1 MTLTAAFPASKRPY
15 DGGALRFDHLEL
27 WIGNAKQ
34 AAEFYITALGFRP
47 LAYAGPETGLADRAS
62 YVVSQGEICL
72 VLTSA
77 LRPGGP
83 INDHVAQ
90 HGDGVRSVAFSTP
103 DAIATF
109 DYVVTHG
116 GTAVLQPA
124 HVQDGATS
132 AVVAAVQTYGD
143 TVHTLVERRGTGSVW
158 LPGFIAWHTPAHAL
172 EPVGLKAI
180 DHCVGNVGWGEMDM
194 WCRFYAEAFD
204 FTELISF
211 DDKDISTEFT
221 ALRSKV
227 MRNST
232 GSVKLPINE
241 PAKGRK
247 KSQIEEYLDSYG
259 GAGVQHVAI
268 ATDDIVA
275 TVRALQANG
284 VELLTTPA
292 SYYDDLSARVGAIDE
307 DIATLRELN
316 ILVDNDDQGYM
327 LQIFTKP
334 LQDRPTLFLEIIQR
348 HGAES
353 FGKGNFKALFVSIE
367 KEQARR
373 GNL

>member
-1 MTLTAAFPASKRPY
+1 
-15 DGGALRFDHLEL
+15 
-27 WIGNAKQ
+27 
-34 AAEFYITALGFRP
+34 
-47 LAYAGPETGLADRAS
+47 
-62 YVVSQGEICL
+62 VVAQGDIQL

-77 LRPGGP
+77 LGPGGA
-83 INDHVAQ
+83 INEHVAR
-90 HGDGVRSVAFSTP
+90 HGDGIRSIAFSTP
-103 DAIATF
+103 DAAGAF
-109 DYVVTHG
+109 AHVVARG
-116 GTAVLQPA
+116 AKPVLAPALAEDGTSRAVL
-124 HVQDGATS
+124 
-132 AVVAAVQTYGD
+132 AAVGTYGD
-143 TVHTLVERRGTGSVW
+143 TVHTLIERTATGGVW
-158 LPGFIAWHTPAHAL
+158 LPGFIAWESTAHAVT
-172 EPVGLKAI
+172 PVGLVAI
-180 DHCVGNVGWGEMDM
+180 DHCVGNVGWGEMET
-194 WCRFYAEAFD
+194 WCRYYADAFG

-211 DDKDISTEFT
+211 DDHDISTEYT

-227 MRNST
+227 MRNAT
-232 GSVKLPINE
+232 GTIKLPINE

-268 ATDDIVA
+268 ATGDIVA

-284 VELLTTPA
+284 VELLSTPS
-292 SYYDDLSARVGAIDE
+292 SYYDDLGTRIGTIEEDLAI
-307 DIATLRELN
+307 LRALN
-316 ILVDNDDQGYM
+316 ILVDKDDQGYM

-334 LQDRPTLFLEIIQR
+334 LQDRPTLFFEIIQR